1 MSSES
6 DEEIVLGCLQLV
18 LSSPKSQHKRVLILN
33 NGFHELRDQTS
44 LLLGKVFG
52 KIEELKG
59 QDSWLLQHL
68 HLQIKS
74 IQYSVLVPFEK
85 NLM

>member
-18 LSSPKSQHKRVLILN
+18 LSSPKYQQKRVLILN

-44 LLLGKVFG
+44 LLFGKVFG
-52 KIEELKG
+52 KMEELKG
-59 QDSWLLQHL
+59 QDS
-68 HLQIKS
+68 
-74 IQYSVLVPFEK
+74 
-85 NLM
+85 